1 MKREE
6 LRFVE
11 QETRF
16 RAEDGVRPVCL
27 SASRKIESYRR
38 ICHYQTLFMGGSM
51 GLKKMFLS
59 TMIAA
64 AAASLCSAQV
74 YTGEPSNRVTIN
86 LGETSWKF
94 TKSDPAGGAQAVTY
108 NDAGWKDI
116 GIPHTWN
123 DTDTF
128 INQRSGGGDGSMAGG
143 TCWYRKH
150 FTLDNAYAARKVFF
164 EVEGAHVGA
173 AAYINGTF
181 IPGNSALNPN
191 ATHVVGFTGFVVD
204 LTPYVH
210 FGGADNVIAVRVGK
224 SGGFYDGNSN
234 ISSVFRFGQNDGGM
248 FRPVWLHITDKIHIP
263 MNVYSVLNTWGTYVA
278 TTAASD
284 ASAMVRLLTN
294 VANESA
300 AAASVTVTTK
310 IVDMSNNVVWTGDQ
324 TQTVNAGSS
333 MIFDQTATITN
344 PHLWYPNN
352 SIYGTPY
359 MHKVYH
365 IVKVG
370 GNTIDV
376 AESPLGIRTIT
387 WDANFPYINGKKHFL
402 WGASARYD
410 YPALGTALP
419 NEVEWRDAQL
429 LAACG
434 GNLWRPGHSACS
446 RGFVQACDYVGIMI
460 IQPSGE
466 GEGSF
471 SSTSITPVKATM
483 KKEIHR
489 DGIVRDRND
498 PCILAWEASNAAID
512 PNFADTLRMIDHTF
526 DSLTPRAQS
535 VRGGP
540 QFAPGD
546 LIACTLTGCEIGL
559 KNGHPLC
566 PAWGAE
572 AWGRQSS
579 RFAYD
584 FEISFAAEFVQ
595 NWRKSWQGNCF
606 GLCQWYLA
614 ETPGEVGDFLEMKAG
629 VETRDPRS
637 FGSSMMDFNRIPK
650 MLYKIYAA
658 CWIPYSIKPVV
669 YIAHHWNRSGT
680 VRVNVFSNCPSVK
693 LRLNGTDLGNKT
705 PNPSTGAGSNNDLT
719 ETTTQLPFQCYW
731 DNVTWAAGTL
741 RAEGLNAGGTVVC
754 SDEKKT
760 AGAPHH
766 IVLTQD
772 PPVVKPTGEVFKI
785 LNNGTDAALI
795 LATVVDENG
804 IWCPTASNVITFSV
818 SGPGNY
824 RGGTDQWVSKDSTR
838 LGYHAPLDPNLSA
851 EGGMCKVAVRSTFQ
865 TGTVTITATSPGL
878 VQGSTTFTV
887 YPCSTGQ
894 TYAINMGHKT
904 QSATMPL
911 FKLGV
916 DGKVI
921 RYYIG
926 APSMVSIDLIDAKGR
941 VVRQVVNSRQ
951 LSGWHPVP
959 ISGETA
965 GADAKGCGVYFARF
979 TVNGQEMAAK
989 RILVIR

>member
-1 MKREE
+1 MAVNR
-6 LRFVE
+6 L
-11 QETRF
+11 
-16 RAEDGVRPVCL
+16 
-27 SASRKIESYRR
+27 
-38 ICHYQTLFMGGSM
+38 
-51 GLKKMFLS
+51 FLS
-59 TMIAA
+59 FMIAA
-64 AAASLCSAQV
+64 VLSAICFAEV
-74 YTGEPSNRVTIN
+74 YTGETSNRVTIN
-86 LGETSWKF
+86 FGQTPWKF
-94 TKSDPAGGAQAVTY
+94 AKSDPIGAQATGYGDV
-108 NDAGWKDI
+108 AWKDI

-128 INQRSGGGDGSMAGG
+128 INQRSGGGDGSMMGG

-150 FTLDNAYAARKVFF
+150 FTLDGKYAARKVFF

-181 IPGNSALNPN
+181 LPGNSALNPT

-204 LTPYVH
+204 LTPYIQ

-234 ISSVFRFGQNDGGM
+234 ISGVFRFGQNDGGM
-248 FRPVWLHITDKIHIP
+248 FRPVWLHITDKVHIP

-284 ASAMVRLLTN
+284 ASATVRLLTN
-294 VANESA
+294 VVNEGT
-300 AAASVTVTTK
+300 AAASVTLTTK
-310 IVDMSNNVVWTGDQ
+310 IVDASNTVIWTEDK
-324 TQTVNAGSS
+324 TQSVNAGSS
-333 MIFDQTATITN
+333 SVFDQTATIAN

-352 SIYGTPY
+352 SVYGKPY
-359 MHKVYH
+359 MHRVYH

-370 GNTIDV
+370 GVTIDV
-376 AESPLGIRTIT
+376 AETPLGIRTIT
-387 WDANFPYINGKKHFL
+387 WDANFPYINGHKHFL

-419 NEVEWRDAQL
+419 PEVEWRDAQI

-446 RGFVQACDYVGIMI
+446 RGFVNACDYTGIMI

-471 SSTSITPVKATM
+471 STTSITPVKATI

-498 PCILAWEASNAAID
+498 PCILAWEASNAQID
-512 PNFADTLRMIDHTF
+512 PNFADTLRMIDHQW

-546 LIACTLTGCEIGL
+546 LIACTVTGCEIGL

-579 RFAYD
+579 RPAYD
-584 FEISFAAEFVQ
+584 FEIAFAAEFVQ
-595 NWRKSWQGNCF
+595 NWRKSWQANCF

-614 ETPGEVGDFLEMKAG
+614 ETPGEVGNFLEMQAG

-637 FGSSMMDFNRIPK
+637 FGSSMTDFNRIPK

-658 CWIPYSIKPVV
+658 CWIPYSIKPVA

-680 VRVNVFSNCPSVK
+680 ARVNVFSNCPSVK

-705 PNPSTGAGSNNDLT
+705 PNPSTGAGTNNDLT
-719 ETTTQLPFQCYW
+719 QTTTQLPFQCYW
-731 DNVTWAAGTL
+731 DVAWAAGTL
-741 RAEGLNAGGTVVC
+741 RAEGLDAGGGVAC
-754 SDEKKT
+754 FDEKKT
-760 AGAPHH
+760 AGAPAC

-772 PPVVKPTGEVFKI
+772 APVVKPNGEVFRI
-785 LNNGTDAALI
+785 LANGTDAACI
-795 LATVVDENG
+795 LATVVDANG
-804 IWCPTASNVITFSV
+804 IWCPTATNLVTFHV
-818 SGPGNY
+818 SGSGNY
-824 RGGTDQWVSKDSTR
+824 RGGTDQWVTANQP
-838 LGYHAPLDPNLSA
+838 LGYHSPLDSELSA
-851 EGGMCKVAVRSTFQ
+851 EGGMCKVAVRSTF
-865 TGTVTITATSPGL
+865 IPGL
-878 VQGSTTFTV
+878 VTVTATAPGLCQGSASFSV
-887 YPCSTGQ
+887 YDVSAGP
-894 TYAINMGHKT
+894 TYAVNPARLPV
-904 QSATMPL
+904 SSSMPL
-911 FKLGV
+911 FKLAA
-916 DGKVI
+916 DGKII

-926 APSMVSIDLIDAKGR
+926 SAARVSIDIVDAKGR
-941 VVRQVVNSRQ
+941 VIRQMANSMQ
-951 LSGWHPVP
+951 AEGWHPVW
-959 ISGETA
+959 ISGTVS
-965 GADAKGCGVYFARF
+965 GADARGCGVYFARF
-979 TVNGQEMAAK
+979 TINGRELAVK
-989 RILVIR
+989 RVLMVR